1 MRALIMERSRAACAI
16 HREKFCIV
24 CVRSPFCLPW
34 RLTCALSVLYDFI
47 KEKISM
53 AEKRD
58 WRNDYSRTAEW
69 KKENTRF
76 YGIRFTKNVDQ
87 EIIDFIDSQ
96 PNKNEFFR
104 QLVKDEMKHQKRK
117 SKKAE

>member
-1 MRALIMERSRAACAI
+1 
-16 HREKFCIV
+16 
-24 CVRSPFCLPW
+24 
-34 RLTCALSVLYDFI
+34 
-47 KEKISM
+47 M

-104 QLVKDEMKHQKRK
+104 QLVKDKIKRQKRK